1 MYSQKAIQKFYNY
14 LKIYRQE
21 TYDGFLG
28 GALLAL
34 DETKTVK
41 YTEALKQLDKEYTI
55 VNNFIHLVEELNQD
69 TGKIFLDFN
78 VLSNLLEKAKLN
90 AKECTYII
98 FTMVQKNI
106 KAHVLEEDTI
116 FVDINDVNNYR
127 FKTMSKKEACNLIL
141 DKEIRNLSLQAEM
154 DPSLKEKIDEI
165 LSFSEKHAPNIN
177 QFRQS
182 NAIIQSSYFEKI
194 NTFDERDIKKILQ
207 SLKNMKVSENILK
220 YVEITLKKNYQ
231 KRQEAKKEKTI
242 ILKKETPKKTLLSDK
257 EYKTLRKELGKYYN
271 LYHNKLLKELT
282 NEEMIY
288 CLSLL
293 YQLGLEESEINNF
306 LSRYHYS
313 NPSQRLENPIKD
325 FLTQFEKI
333 NYYQDNEKMQEIQHH
348 LLEYM
353 TDIFI
358 VDDEEYLWVKEE
370 IQKEMNQLYHLLEG
384 NYNYEKNIAKK
395 LIKKQP

>member
-1 MYSQKAIQKFYNY
+1 MESPKAIQKFYNY

-78 VLSNLLEKAKLN
+78 VLSKLLEKAKLN

-98 FTMVQKNI
+98 FTMVQKNN

-127 FKTMSKKEACNLIL
+127 FKTMSKKEACSLIL

-177 QFRQS
+177 HFRQN

-194 NTFDERDIKKILQ
+194 NTFDDQDIKKILQ
-207 SLKNMKVSENILK
+207 SLKDMKVSENILK

-257 EYKTLRKELGKYYN
+257 EYKTLRKKLGKYYN

-282 NEEMIY
+282 NEEMLY

-293 YQLGLEESEINNF
+293 YQLGVEESDIDNF
-306 LSRYHYS
+306 LLRYRYTTPPKRS
-313 NPSQRLENPIKD
+313 ENSIID
-325 FLTQFEKI
+325 FLSQFEKL
-333 NYYQDNEKMQEIQHH
+333 NYYQEDEKIKEIKHN

-353 TDIFI
+353 SDIFV
-358 VDDEEYLWVKEE
+358 VDDEEYLFIKEE
-370 IQKEMNQLYHLLEG
+370 IEEEMNKFYYLLKG
-384 NYNYEKNIAKK
+384 NYDYEKSIAKK
-395 LIKKQP
+395 LIKK

>member
-21 TYDGFLG
+21 TYDSFLG

-55 VNNFIHLVEELNQD
+55 VNNFIHLMEELNQD

-78 VLSNLLEKAKLN
+78 VLSKLLEKAKLN

-127 FKTMSKKEACNLIL
+127 FKTMSKKEACSLIL

-177 QFRQS
+177 HFRQN

-194 NTFDERDIKKILQ
+194 NTFDEQDIKKILQ

-257 EYKTLRKELGKYYN
+257 EYKTLRKKLGKYYN

-282 NEEMIY
+282 NEEMLY

-293 YQLGLEESEINNF
+293 YQLGVEESDIDNF
-306 LSRYHYS
+306 LLRYRYTTPPKRS
-313 NPSQRLENPIKD
+313 ENSIID
-325 FLTQFEKI
+325 FLSQFEKV
-333 NYYQDNEKMQEIQHH
+333 NYYQEDEKIKEIKHN

-353 TDIFI
+353 SDIFV
-358 VDDEEYLWVKEE
+358 VDDEEYLFIKEE
-370 IQKEMNQLYHLLEG
+370 IEEEMNKFYYLLKG
-384 NYNYEKNIAKK
+384 NYDYEKRIAKK
-395 LIKKQP
+395 LIKK